1 MKVYKFNCDSCGSKQ
16 YTKTKN
22 GYKCK
27 YCGSVQDVITKED
40 IKIETNDES
49 KNEFIFKP
57 GKDAGFADFMKKQ
70 AKKTLILLLIC
81 IFAGAYGIHKFIEHK
96 IILGIVYI
104 FTFGLFGIGL
114 FIDVVKLAIKLS
126 VELKASGGEQ

>member
-27 YCGSVQDVITKED
+27 YCGSLQDVITKEEVER
-40 IKIETNDES
+40 ETNEES
-49 KNEFIFKP
+49 KNESIVKSD
-57 GKDAGFADFMKKQ
+57 KDAGFADFMKKQ
-70 AKKTLILLLIC
+70 AKKTLILLLVC
-81 IFAGAYGIHKFIEHK
+81 FFAGVYGVHKFMEHK
-96 IILGIVYI
+96 IVLGIIYV

-114 FIDVVKLAIKLS
+114 FIDIVKLAIKLS
-126 VELKASGGEQ
+126 VELKAAGGE